1 MKTIII
7 EQPGDVNQLI
17 YAESDIPVASTGEVL
32 IRVKSIG
39 INPVDIK
46 TRTGNG
52 IYGRIQKER
61 PLILGWDVS
70 GVIEQV
76 GSDVSGFKLGDAVFG
91 MVNFPGHGQAYAEY
105 VVAPAAHLALKP
117 AGVSFEEAAA
127 TTLAA
132 LTAWQALTK
141 NAKVKAGQKVLI
153 HAAAGG
159 VGHFAVQIA
168 KYLGAEV
175 TGTSSAKNRDFVL
188 GLGAD
193 KHVDYAGYDWASHPD
208 RFDFVLDTIGGD
220 NIDRSILV
228 TRSGGSIISIPTTLN
243 EAVSEKAKANGINGY
258 FFLVHSDGEDMKQ
271 IASLMEKGLLR
282 PSISQVFPF
291 SEMKQAHLQQETGR
305 TVGKLVVNV

>member
-61 PLILGWDVS
+61 PLILGWDIS
-70 GVIEQV
+70 GVVEQV
-76 GSDVSGFKLGDAVFG
+76 GADVSEFNVGDAVFG

-105 VVAPAAHLALKP
+105 VVAQAAHLALKP
-117 AGVSFEEAAA
+117 ADVSFEEAAA

-141 NAKVKAGQKVLI
+141 NAKLKEGQKVLI

-159 VGHFAVQIA
+159 VGHFAVQVA

-193 KHVDYAGYDWASHPD
+193 KHLDYAGYDWASDPD
-208 RFDFVLDTIGGD
+208 RFDLVLDTIGGE
-220 NIDRSILV
+220 NIDRSIIV

-258 FFLVHSDGEDMKQ
+258 FFLVQSNGEDMKQ
-271 IASLMEKGLLR
+271 IASLMGKGLLK